1 MFTASRHHFFKKF
14 LKTRYF
20 ITLKQPYIFGAI
32 CRSNSSGLF
41 VQLGCKPDALA
52 GHRRRITTDCGD
64 SIQITYNCFALPVSF
79 FLYRAGTRRS
89 FFTKLLAGIVPP
101 NTKERL
107 PLPGDALYTP

>member
-1 MFTASRHHFFKKF
+1 MLTASRHHFFKKF

-79 FLYRAGTRRS
+79 FVSGRNKAFL
-89 FFTKLLAGIVPP
+89 FH
-101 NTKERL
+101 
-107 PLPGDALYTP
+107 